1 MRFSRTI
8 ASLPFAASMV
18 LLAAAGSAQDG
29 AAPPAAP
36 ATAPATPGAKSEAK
50 KPAFPRLALQRVAP
64 EMTFRRPVQ
73 VVFEPGVDARMYVL
87 EQAGRVLVI
96 DPQDR
101 DAKEPTVFMDIRPQ
115 VNSRGNEEGL
125 LSMAFHPDYA
135 KNGTFF
141 VYYTAI
147 DAERRRRNVL
157 SRWKVDPDTKGAKAG
172 SEEVLLSV
180 DDPYSNHNGGTVLFG
195 RDGMLYLSCGDGGAA
210 NDPLQAGQDLKTLLA
225 KVLRIDV
232 DRTEGDRPYGI
243 PKDNPF
249 LGVEG
254 ARPEIWAYG
263 LRDVWRMSFDRQT
276 GELWGGDVG
285 QNEYEEVDLIVKGGN
300 YGWNP
305 REGLHAFA
313 GGTGAPEATYLEPIV
328 EYPHDQGVSI
338 TGGYVSRCA
347 AQPELEGV
355 YLYADLVSCR
365 IWGLRAEGGKL
376 VAGPE
381 LLHTTRNQLPTSF
394 GEANDG
400 TLYLVTFQGSQ
411 DSRAKGSIWRIGTA
425 K

>member
-1 MRFSRTI
+1 MHSRSI
-8 ASLPFAASMV
+8 AVLGSLV
-18 LLAAAGSAQDG
+18 AGSLAVATPGWGLVQATPATAG
-29 AAPPAAP
+29 AAAP
-36 ATAPATPGAKSEAK
+36 AKAMPKLK
-50 KPAFPRLALQRVAP
+50 LQRVAP
-64 EMTFRRPVQ
+64 EIVLRRPVQ
-73 VVFEPGVDARMYVL
+73 VVFEPGNDQRMYVL
-87 EQAGRVLVI
+87 EQPGRVLVL
-96 DPQDR
+96 DPADR
-101 DAKEPTVFMDIRPQ
+101 EAKEPKVFLDMRKQ

-125 LSMAFHPDYA
+125 LSLAFHPDFA
-135 KNGTFF
+135 KNRTFF
-141 VYYTAI
+141 LYYTAQGA
-147 DAERRRRNVL
+147 DRKRTNVL
-157 SRWKVDPDTKGAKAG
+157 SRWTMDKDTGLAKAD

-210 NDPLQAGQDLKTLLA
+210 NDPLQAGQDLKTLFA

-232 DRTEGDRPYGI
+232 DRSEGDRPYGI

-249 LGVEG
+249 LGIEG

-263 LRDVWRMSFDRQT
+263 LRNVWRMSFDRQT

-313 GGTGAPEATYLEPIV
+313 GGKGAPDASYVEPIV
-328 EYPHDQGVSI
+328 EYAHDQGVSI

-411 DSRAKGSIWRIGTA
+411 DSRAKGAIWRIGTA